1 MTNSLY
7 SLENSVAEPF
17 AKTRYQKEDDL
28 QNIVAQNPNLL
39 ILPTDPDDYQL
50 YLVAREQPIP
60 CPDRPT
66 LWADVFFVDSL
77 AVPVIVE
84 VKRSSD
90 TRIHAEV
97 MTQTL
102 NYAAHLCYADFDKI
116 ITNIQA
122 SIKKLENENPLP
134 NDDSCEESGS
144 FLNHAFIEK
153 LRENIVSGIMK
164 LIIVADE
171 IPSSLEHI
179 IKFADHA
186 MKDIAVYGV
195 EIPQYTVNS
204 KTVLTRSFVVTQ
216 QVEEKKKSSTPSMQ
230 WTKESMLKRFQEC
243 GNLRGIDNLSK
254 IMPLAEH
261 YGFNAVYGSG
271 STIPTITFKLQENT
285 VFYLEFGLNE
295 KGAGIMSFPHN
306 KLILNYPNLFHEP
319 ADVRDYL
326 VKNGFDQKEL
336 RVGKNITSFYLRMIQ
351 SEHNYNAIEAL
362 FDYLSKNRE
371 E

>member
-1 MTNSLY
+1 
-7 SLENSVAEPF
+7 
-17 AKTRYQKEDDL
+17 
-28 QNIVAQNPNLL
+28 
-39 ILPTDPDDYQL
+39 
-50 YLVAREQPIP
+50 
-60 CPDRPT
+60 
-66 LWADVFFVDSL
+66 
-77 AVPVIVE
+77 
-84 VKRSSD
+84 
-90 TRIHAEV
+90 
-97 MTQTL
+97 
-102 NYAAHLCYADFDKI
+102 
-116 ITNIQA
+116 
-122 SIKKLENENPLP
+122 
-134 NDDSCEESGS
+134 
-144 FLNHAFIEK
+144 
-153 LRENIVSGIMK
+153 
-164 LIIVADE
+164 
-171 IPSSLEHI
+171 
-179 IKFADHA
+179 
-186 MKDIAVYGV
+186 
-195 EIPQYTVNS
+195 
-204 KTVLTRSFVVTQ
+204 
-216 QVEEKKKSSTPSMQ
+216 MQ

-326 VKNGFDQKEL
+326 VKNSFDQREL

-351 SEHNYNAIEAL
+351 SENNYHAVEAL